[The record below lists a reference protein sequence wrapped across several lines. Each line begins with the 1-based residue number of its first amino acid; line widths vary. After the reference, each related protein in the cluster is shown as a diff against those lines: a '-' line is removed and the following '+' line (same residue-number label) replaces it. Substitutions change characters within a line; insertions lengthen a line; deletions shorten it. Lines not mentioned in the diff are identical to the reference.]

1 MKSLTLFAL
10 PNPVKEEGKLVL
22 HNLREEGLDALP
34 LSYLI
39 SLFHDLKS
47 FYKLIEHFNLCLPG
61 NGTRRKFFVLM
72 VSVFLT
78 TSNFPSVALLHL
90 NFLPLL
96 RSGMRKLFMSGIPGF
111 KGLTTCIR
119 ATSRA
124 SGPLCHPTLDWIP

>member
-22 HNLREEGLDALP
+22 YNLREEGLDALP

-47 FYKLIEHFNLCLPG
+47 FDKLTEHFILSLPLVASLPG
-61 NGTRRKFFVLM
+61 NGTRRNFFLLM
-72 VSVFLT
+72 VSVLLT
-78 TSNFPSVALLHL
+78 TSNFPSVALLLL

-96 RSGMRKLFMSGIPGF
+96 
-111 KGLTTCIR
+111 
-119 ATSRA
+119 
-124 SGPLCHPTLDWIP
+124 